1 MEVCLW
7 ESTVDAQQ
15 RRWHNCGQPPVP
27 GRALCADHV
36 AMARQRDRGKAR
48 RKRDKKARRVNR

>member
-1 MEVCLW
+1 M
-7 ESTVDAQQ
+7 DAQH
-15 RRWHNCGQPPVP
+15 RRWYNCSGEPVP

-48 RKRDKKARRVNR
+48 RKRDKLARRANR